1 MAQNSNLIGLART
14 ALKNGGKI
22 FVVPVST
29 SEGGVTSFRVYTH
42 TAPTD
47 SGEVSLRDITKTLK
61 RVEGADL
68 KHRGRPRKD
77 ETLRA
82 KPEGRVKASTMLGRQ
97 IATALYGEDG
107 KITVQAL

>member
-1 MAQNSNLIGLART
+1 MSNLIGLART
-14 ALKNGGKI
+14 ALANGGKI
-22 FVVPVST
+22 FVTPVAV
-29 SEGGVTSFRVYTH
+29 SEGGVTSFRVYTS
-42 TAPTD
+42 TVSE

-97 IATALYGEDG
+97 IATALYGDEG